1 MLRFE
6 VRCRLRQGLTTAS
19 VVCCAFVFG
28 GCSADVARVKRP
40 AFGVTERSSSHFP
53 PPIPK
58 EGVYQT
64 SSAPYA
70 LETSSATGGAFGRSS
85 VSTTPIV
92 PAVRPAAYTDDAPRQ
107 VPAIRFSNAMNKPVR
122 TVMLPSG
129 RRAPPRSTVKAPLP
143 KSERLRVAVAANST
157 APLERNGLSHSVPA
171 AAATALEAGAADQPV
186 QTHVVPNII
195 NGAPKQVAALQPTE
209 PVTNAVAVQDE
220 VAPAASVRRAE
231 GPPATPTL
239 PPSKFRWPVKGRVI
253 AEFGAKPDGSH
264 NDGVNIAVPLGTEV
278 LAAESGVVAYAG
290 SELKGY
296 GNLILIR
303 HDNGWVTA
311 YAHNDQILVNR
322 DDRVRRGQAIAKAG
336 RSGAVEQPQVHFEV
350 RQGALP
356 VDPLAHLE

>member
-6 VRCRLRQGLTTAS
+6 VRCRLREGLTAS
-19 VVCCAFVFG
+19 VVCCAVVFG
-28 GCSADVARVKRP
+28 GCSADVARFKRP
-40 AFGVTERSSSHFP
+40 SYAMTERSSSHFS

-70 LETSSATGGAFGRSS
+70 LETSSGTSGALARSPVNARPV
-85 VSTTPIV
+85 VS
-92 PAVRPAAYTDDAPRQ
+92 AVRPAAYTYDGPKQ
-107 VPAIRFSNAMNKPVR
+107 VPAIGFPGTTNKSVR
-122 TVMLPSG
+122 TLVLPLG
-129 RRAPPRSTVKAPLP
+129 RRAVPRATVKGPLT
-143 KSERLRVAVAANST
+143 KSERFQVAVAPHVA
-157 APLERNGLSHSVPA
+157 APLDRSASSHSVPA
-171 AAATALEAGAADQPV
+171 PTPTTALDAGEARQPV
-186 QTHVVPNII
+186 QAHVVPNII
-195 NGAPKQVAALQPTE
+195 NGTPKQVAALEPTA
-209 PVTNAVAVQDE
+209 PVTNAAAVHDE
-220 VAPAASVRRAE
+220 VAPAAGAKQAE
-231 GPPATPTL
+231 LPAPTTTV

-278 LAAESGVVAYAG
+278 LAAESGIVAYAG

-322 DDRVRRGQAIAKAG
+322 DEKVRRGQAIAKAG